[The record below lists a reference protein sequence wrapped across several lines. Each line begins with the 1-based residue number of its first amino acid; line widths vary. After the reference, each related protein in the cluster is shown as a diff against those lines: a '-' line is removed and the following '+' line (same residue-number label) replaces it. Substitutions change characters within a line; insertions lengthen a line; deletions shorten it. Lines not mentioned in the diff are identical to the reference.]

1 MSYSITRYFSN
12 PCNHPSPN
20 SQLSSSISSAAISC
34 ANREVSAII
43 EKSKKR
49 GHYRRYSPE
58 ERAQIGKAAHQFGI
72 AATVR
77 RFRSPDK
84 PQYSERI
91 QKILC

>member
-12 PCNHPSPN
+12 PCNLPSPD

-43 EKSKKR
+43 EKSKKS

-72 AATVR
+72 AATV
-77 RFRSPDK
+77 
-84 PQYSERI
+84 
-91 QKILC
+91 